1 MVARLSN
8 REVPQLALGTGR
20 MAPGGE
26 NRCGEEPHRCFTVLH
41 VGSMRGGVAEQQ
53 LSRSTLDTHMRVWW
67 HMRQMAVGVARGRA
81 AGTAPAWVRCAGGL
95 PARYEVAPGYA
106 SGGFGGSARA
116 FLNARR
122 ASNWSAVEPPLR
134 PPPRAKRRRSVLEGL
149 GIDRVLRNAGGLL
162 RFGGELGAAGPP
174 SLRSRHS
181 SIFCDFH
188 PLYLC

>member
-134 PPPRAKRRRSVLEGL
+134 PPPGRSDAGQYLKALASTVCCATRVDCCGSEGNWGRQDRRV
-149 GIDRVLRNAGGLL
+149 
-162 RFGGELGAAGPP
+162 
-174 SLRSRHS
+174 
-181 SIFCDFH
+181 
-188 PLYLC
+188 